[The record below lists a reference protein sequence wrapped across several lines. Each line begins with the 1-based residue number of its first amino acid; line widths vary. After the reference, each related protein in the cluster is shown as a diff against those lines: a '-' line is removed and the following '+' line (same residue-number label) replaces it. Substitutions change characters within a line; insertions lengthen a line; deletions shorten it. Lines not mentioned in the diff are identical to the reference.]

1 MISYKPIPKTDLQ
14 ASLEESIDNHNQTI
28 YYIIE

>member
-1 MISYKPIPKTDLQ
+1 MISPKPIPTTDLQ
-14 ASLEESIDNHNQTI
+14 ASLEESIDNNKQTI